1 MARKFRTTGAVTLS
15 SSGTNT
21 VIAAPTGDA
30 AADREFF
37 LRRVVAER
45 TDTATDVTLIF
56 LNNESPTP
64 REIMPRITLN
74 SDKGAIWLEF
84 SDDTEVGVGGG
95 KAFVVDASAANKA
108 RITVE
113 YRFGMAV
120 PWPGSELQ

>member
-1 MARKFRTTGAVTLS
+1 M
-15 SSGTNT
+15 
-21 VIAAPTGDA
+21 IAAPAGGA
-30 AADREFF
+30 AAEQEFF

-64 REIMPRITLN
+64 REVMPRITLN

-84 SDDTEVGVGGG
+84 DDNTEVGVGGG

-113 YRFGMAV
+113 YRIGMAM
-120 PWPGSELQ
+120 PWPGSE